1 MRKVVSILFC
11 LTMLL
16 STLVM
21 AESFS
26 KCLTSQAIHDYLS
39 KGERAESP
47 DLPYYYDTEHFR
59 LWYDT
64 SGTDAVFPDDDDD
77 NDIPDYIERA
87 GEYFEYTWH
96 IVIDSLGY
104 REPIPD
110 SMWLSDSMEY
120 GGDTRV
126 DVYFIYMGLGVYG
139 VTIPLESNPD
149 SICMKATAFIEIQS
163 DMTRISDYADNP
175 YPPLMVT
182 CAHEFMHT
190 VQFAYRFPATD
201 AEYEQSLWWIEA
213 TAVFNEEFCFNDVND
228 YYFYLT
234 EFQEYP
240 EIPLFENDSR
250 VIYGAAI
257 FPLFIEEFFAPEG
270 IRMTG
275 LLVKT
280 IWELC
285 EYELPV
291 NAVRN
296 FLEDNESSLE
306 QIYSDFTYWRFRTG
320 NYWRQGYFAEGY
332 NYPLPSLDTVELADD
347 TICQFPIDS
356 VPTFA
361 TRFFVLP
368 YSTSDDGVLA
378 SLSSS
383 TAGITAE
390 LLTSRLELSSL
401 SPDYGYTLTA
411 LDDTIGISGRWQYHS
426 IVYAPLV
433 FAAPMT
439 ADFSLWIEAS
449 DSLSIPMDAVNR
461 ILAPYPNPCVNSS
474 IKFPVEIVVPGNV
487 YLQIFTAS
495 GEPVWEKKE
504 SLDLPQ
510 NIEFIWEGKNRSG
523 SEVSPGIYIFYLTAG
538 NQSLKGRILVVR

>member
-1 MRKVVSILFC
+1 LRKAVSTLFC

-16 STLVM
+16 STQVI
-21 AESFS
+21 ADGYS
-26 KCLTSQAIHDYLS
+26 KCLTSQAIRDYLS

-47 DLPYYYDTEHFR
+47 DLPYFFDTEHFR

-77 NDIPDYIERA
+77 NGIPDYIEKA
-87 GEYFEYTWH
+87 GEYFEYAWN

-120 GGDTRV
+120 GGDSRV
-126 DVYFIYMGLGVYG
+126 DVYFIFMGLGIYG
-139 VTIPLESNPD
+139 VTMMRESNPD
-149 SICMKATAFIEIQS
+149 SISTKATAFIEIQS
-163 DMTRISDYADNP
+163 DMTRIADYADNP

-190 VQFAYRFPATD
+190 VQFAYRYPANDT
-201 AEYEQSLWWIEA
+201 EYEMSIWWMEA

-228 YYFYLT
+228 YYLYLPR
-234 EFQEYP
+234 FQENP
-240 EIPLFENDSR
+240 EIALFENDSR
-250 VIYGAAI
+250 VVYGAVI
-257 FPLFIEEFFAPEG
+257 FPMFIEEFFAPES

-275 LLVKT
+275 LLVKN

-306 QIYSDFTYWRFRTG
+306 QIYSDFTYWRLRTG
-320 NYWRQGYFAEGY
+320 SYWRQGFFAEGY
-332 NYPLPSLDTVELADD
+332 DYPLPSMDTIELTDD
-347 TICQFPIDS
+347 TTCQSS
-356 VPTFA
+356 VKTFA
-361 TRFFVLP
+361 TEYFVLP
-368 YSTSDDGVLA
+368 YSTSNDGVLA

-383 TAGITAE
+383 STGITAE
-390 LLTSRLELSSL
+390 LLASPLELSSL
-401 SPDYGYTLTA
+401 SPDYGYTLTT

-439 ADFSLWIEAS
+439 ADLSLWIEAS
-449 DSLSIPMDAVNR
+449 DSLSVPMDAVNR
-461 ILAPYPNPCVNSS
+461 IFAPYPNPCINSS

-487 YLQIFTAS
+487 YLHIFTAF
-495 GEPVWEKKE
+495 GEPVCEKKE
-504 SLDLPQ
+504 SLELPQ

-523 SEVSPGIYIFYLTAG
+523 GEVSPGIYIFYITAG
-538 NQSLKGRILVVR
+538 SQSLKGKILLVK